1 MADGAPDFGAAPRRA
16 TAPNAATSG
25 ARPLQIIRGSYNLRP
40 AHRGCVATIG
50 NFDGVHRGH
59 RAVLVGLVRRA
70 RELGVP
76 ACVVTFEPLP
86 HEYFRPAE
94 APARLTRLREKLGL
108 LRETGVDRVLL
119 LRFDDR
125 LAAQPP
131 QGFIGELLVERLGVR
146 HLVVGDDFRF
156 GNGRAGDFALLRSA
170 GASCGFGVESTRTYA
185 LDAAR
190 VSSTRIRSCLECGDL
205 QGAAELLGRP
215 YRMEGRV
222 MPGQQLGR
230 QLGYRTA
237 NIALR
242 RRVAPLS
249 GVFAVTA
256 SGADG
261 VARPGMA
268 NLGTRPTVAGLRTL
282 LEVHLF
288 DVNLDLYGEH
298 LCVEFLHKLRDE
310 RKFDSL
316 EALQAALAGD
326 ERDARGF
333 FASPSI
339 PHSQ

>member
-1 MADGAPDFGAAPRRA
+1 
-16 TAPNAATSG
+16 
-25 ARPLQIIRGSYNLRP
+25 LQIIRGSYNLRP

-59 RAVLVGLVRRA
+59 RAVLAGLARRA
-70 RELGVP
+70 RELGLP
-76 ACVVTFEPLP
+76 ACVITFEPLP
-86 HEYFRPAE
+86 HEYFRPSE

-119 LRFDDR
+119 LRFDER

-131 QGFIGELLVERLGVR
+131 QEFIGELLVGRLGVR

-156 GNGRAGDFALLRSA
+156 GRDRAGDFALLCRA
-170 GASCGFGVESTRTYA
+170 GAARGFGVESTSTYA

-190 VSSTRIRSCLECGDL
+190 VSSTRIRSCLDAGDL
-205 QGAAELLGRP
+205 PGAAELLGRP

-242 RRVAPLS
+242 RRRTPLS

-261 VARPGMA
+261 GPRAGMA

-288 DVNLDLYGEH
+288 DVEIDLYGQH
-298 LCVEFLHKLRDE
+298 LCIEFLHKLRDE

-316 EALQAALAGD
+316 DALQAAIAGD
-326 ERDARGF
+326 ERAARAF
-333 FASPSI
+333 FAA
-339 PHSQ
+339 Q